1 MKKII
6 LSIAAVF
13 AFGLA
18 NAQDVKYGAKAG
30 LDFATMKVDL
40 GPFGSVTDSQTGFFI
55 GGFATVGIS
64 EKLAV
69 QPELLYVSVK
79 DVNFLSIPVLAK
91 YGVANKLSALA
102 GPSFNYFPDETIE
115 KLKINIDLGATYDV
129 TEKIDVNA
137 KYSMGLTGDIQL
149 SGLFIGA
156 GYKF

>member
-30 LDFATMKVDL
+30 LDFASSKVAT
-40 GPFGSVTDSQTGFFI
+40 PFGTFTGSENGFFI

-64 EKLAV
+64 DKLAV
-69 QPELLYVSVK
+69 QPELLYVSLK
-79 DVNFLSIPVLAK
+79 DLNFISIPVLAK
-91 YGVANKLSALA
+91 YGVGNKLSALA
-102 GPSFNYFPDETIE
+102 GPSFNYFSDQPTE

-129 TEKIDVNA
+129 TDKIDVNA
-137 KYSMGLTGDIQL
+137 KYSLGLTGDIQI

>member
-30 LDFATMKVDL
+30 LDFASSKVAT
-40 GPFGSVTDSQTGFFI
+40 PFGTLTDSQTGFFI
-55 GGFATVGIS
+55 GGFATIGIS

-79 DVNFLSIPVLAK
+79 AVNFISIPILAK
-91 YGVANKLSALA
+91 YRSALA
-102 GPSFNYFPDETIE
+102 GLSFNYFSDQPTE

-129 TEKIDVNA
+129 TQQIDVNA
-137 KYSMGLTGDIQL
+137 KYSMGLSGDIQV
-149 SGLFIGA
+149 SGLFIGT